1 MDNKFIECPYNKQH
15 KIQRNDIETHFFF
28 KCKAAKNSSI
38 KFKYCQFD
46 NSVFFPKQDE
56 DLHRLQCKKCS
67 ENYENLLNQTQI
79 SRKIQNEIS
88 IFNETSKIEINSG
101 LNKTAFS
108 KDEIVEGSIT
118 SEINN
123 IF

>member
-88 IFNETSKIEINSG
+88 IICVQYFFPNSVYEFVRKQGCRG
-101 LNKTAFS
+101 LCPWQ
-108 KDEIVEGSIT
+108 
-118 SEINN
+118 
-123 IF
+123 